1 MRTFCWRALFLVGLS
16 LALMPAGGC
25 VEKDK
30 TEVGSIGLATA
41 AELGP
46 TIASFAGV
54 SKPAPVA
61 VEGYGLVGGLA
72 GTGSAHCPPHV
83 RAYLKQYVLAQ
94 LSHERISVD
103 QLIDSKN
110 TAVVRLEGWLPA
122 TASREE
128 HFDVRAS
135 VIPGSEA
142 TSIGGGWLYK
152 ADLVALGTF
161 GVDTKPLATVDGPIF
176 INPIENRD
184 SDSGSGYVL
193 GGGRVAYEFAMN
205 LRLRRPN
212 YRLASIIRNRLN
224 ERYGPNIA
232 TALSPS
238 DIEVRVPEEYRR
250 KKLRFVAMVAATFV
264 ELTPE
269 LATARVT
276 TLIHQLAVSD
286 HKDSAEIALE
296 AIGRKGLGRLR
307 MLLDASDA
315 EVRLRAARCMLNLG
329 DDRALATLRT
339 LAADE
344 DSPRRLDA
352 LDAVMVSARRNDALA
367 LAQRLLRDRDAAVVL
382 AAYEHL
388 RQMEAPVVTGE
399 LVGRSF
405 LLERVVST
413 DRRAIF
419 VSRRGDPRIVLFGAP
434 LTCRDNMFVESPSKA
449 IVVDSRAG
457 QEYVSVIRKHPTRRG
472 VIGPVKSG
480 RDLTD
485 LIRVLGAEPATTAE
499 GQLRGLGVSYAETI
513 ALLEQL
519 SAKGAVDA
527 EFWVGPLAKI
537 EVPVKKRP
545 PLGR

>member
-1 MRTFCWRALFLVGLS
+1 LS
-16 LALMPAGGC
+16 LVSLSVALMAAWGC
-25 VEKDK
+25 AEKKAVE
-30 TEVGSIGLATA
+30 LARSA
-41 AELGP
+41 DLGP
-46 TIASFAGV
+46 TIGSFADV
-54 SKPAPVA
+54 PKPEPVA

-72 GTGSAHCPPHV
+72 GTGSAYCPPHV
-83 RAYLKQYVLAQ
+83 RAYLRQYVLAQ

-103 QLIDSKN
+103 ELIDGKD

-122 TASREE
+122 TASKEE

-135 VIPGSEA
+135 VIPGSEVV
-142 TSIGGGWLYK
+142 SIGGGWLYK
-152 ADLVALGTF
+152 ADLVTRGTF

-176 INPIENRD
+176 VNPIGTRD

-193 GGGRVAYEFAMN
+193 GGGRAAYDFAIN
-205 LRLRRPN
+205 LTLRRPN
-212 YRLASIIRNRLN
+212 YRVVSMIRDRLN

-232 TALSPS
+232 RALSPS
-238 DIEVRVPEEYRR
+238 NIEVRVPEEYRR
-250 KKLRFVAMVAATFV
+250 KKGRFVAMVPVTFV
-264 ELTPE
+264 EVAPE
-269 LATARVT
+269 LVAARVI
-276 TLIHQLAVSD
+276 TLVHQLAVSD
-286 HKDSAEIALE
+286 NKDRAEIALE
-296 AIGRKGLGRLR
+296 AVGREGLGRLR
-307 MLLDASDA
+307 VLLDASDA

-329 DDRALATLRT
+329 DDRALATLRA
-339 LAADE
+339 LAADK
-344 DSPRRLDA
+344 DSPHRLDA
-352 LDAVMVSARRNDALA
+352 LDAIMVSARRNDALA

-388 RQMEAPVVTGE
+388 RQMEAPVVIGE

-405 LLERVVST
+405 LLERVVPT

-485 LIRVLGAEPATTAE
+485 LIRILGTEPATTAE

-527 EFWVGPLAKI
+527 EFWAGPLAKI
-537 EVPVKKRP
+537 DVPVKKRP
-545 PLGR
+545 TLGR

>member
-1 MRTFCWRALFLVGLS
+1 MSLISLS

-25 VEKDK
+25 VEKEK
-30 TEVGSIGLATA
+30 AEAGSIELTPAVK
-41 AELGP
+41 LGP
-46 TIASFAGV
+46 TIASFAEVG
-54 SKPAPVA
+54 KAEPVA

-72 GTGSAHCPPHV
+72 GTGSAYCPPHV
-83 RAYLKQYVLAQ
+83 RAYLRRYVLGQ
-94 LSHERISVD
+94 MPHERVSVD
-103 QLIDSKN
+103 ELIDSKN

-122 TASREE
+122 TASKEE

-135 VIPGSEA
+135 VISGSEA

-152 ADLVALGTF
+152 ADLVARGTF
-161 GVDTKPLATVDGPIF
+161 GVDTRPLATVDGPVFVNEIGV
-176 INPIENRD
+176 RD
-184 SDSGSGYVL
+184 SDSGSGYIL
-193 GGGRVAYEFAMN
+193 GGGRVAYEFAII
-205 LRLRRPN
+205 LRLRSPD
-212 YRLASIIRNRLN
+212 YRLASVIRNRLN

-232 TALSPS
+232 KALTPS
-238 DIEVRVPEEYRR
+238 DIEVRVPKEYYR
-250 KKLRFVAMVAATFV
+250 KKLRFVAMVPATFV
-264 ELTPE
+264 EVTPE
-269 LATARVT
+269 LVAARVV

-286 HKDSAEIALE
+286 NKASAEVTLE
-296 AIGRKGLGRLR
+296 AIGREGLGRLR
-307 MLLDASDA
+307 VLLDASDA

-329 DDRALATLRT
+329 DDRALATLRA
-339 LAADE
+339 LAVDE
-344 DSPRRLDA
+344 DSPHRLDA
-352 LDAVMVSARRNDALA
+352 LDAIMVSARRNDALS
-367 LAQRLLRDRDAAVVL
+367 LAERLLRDRDAAVVL

-388 RQMEAPVVTGE
+388 RQMEASVVAGE

-405 LLERVVST
+405 LLERVVPT

-434 LTCRDNMFVESPSKA
+434 LTCRDNVFVESPSKA

-485 LIRVLGAEPATTAE
+485 LVRILGTEPAATAE
-499 GQLRGLGVSYAETI
+499 GQSRGLGVSYAETI

-527 EFWVGPLAKI
+527 EFWAGPLAKI
-537 EVPVKKRP
+537 DVPVKKRP
-545 PLGR
+545 MLGR